1 MAVAVQLK
9 ACVSHVFFETA
20 TSRRVWWC
28 ALKCLAWAGM
38 EPPLAQILVVV
49 ANIRMRSWMTEV
61 EEGFVST
68 AVEHELA
75 SPKLYGKPDSLL
87 VVC

>member
-1 MAVAVQLK
+1 M
-9 ACVSHVFFETA
+9 
-20 TSRRVWWC
+20 
-28 ALKCLAWAGM
+28 KCLAQADM

-75 SPKLYGKPDSLL
+75 NPKLYGKPDIY
-87 VVC
+87 

>member
-1 MAVAVQLK
+1 
-9 ACVSHVFFETA
+9 
-20 TSRRVWWC
+20 
-28 ALKCLAWAGM
+28 M

-75 SPKLYGKPDSLL
+75 NPKLHGNPGSQARPKPYITKCTRYAGERESGYDSGA
-87 VVC
+87 C

>member
-1 MAVAVQLK
+1 
-9 ACVSHVFFETA
+9 
-20 TSRRVWWC
+20 
-28 ALKCLAWAGM
+28 M

-75 SPKLYGKPDSLL
+75 NPKLSFELTWFGRFAVALL
-87 VVC
+87 LHFLFKVFE

>member
-1 MAVAVQLK
+1 
-9 ACVSHVFFETA
+9 
-20 TSRRVWWC
+20 
-28 ALKCLAWAGM
+28 M
-38 EPPLAQILVVV
+38 EPSLAQILVVV

-75 SPKLYGKPDSLL
+75 SPKLYGKPDLFL
-87 VVC
+87 VV

>member
-1 MAVAVQLK
+1 
-9 ACVSHVFFETA
+9 
-20 TSRRVWWC
+20 
-28 ALKCLAWAGM
+28 M

-75 SPKLYGKPDSLL
+75 NLKLYGGPLWSHHVDEWLGF
-87 VVC
+87 

>member
-1 MAVAVQLK
+1 
-9 ACVSHVFFETA
+9 
-20 TSRRVWWC
+20 
-28 ALKCLAWAGM
+28 M

-75 SPKLYGKPDSLL
+75 NPKLYGYALYDMYLGGYTQFVSVLFCFTTTISLHSRINCS
-87 VVC
+87 VVFM